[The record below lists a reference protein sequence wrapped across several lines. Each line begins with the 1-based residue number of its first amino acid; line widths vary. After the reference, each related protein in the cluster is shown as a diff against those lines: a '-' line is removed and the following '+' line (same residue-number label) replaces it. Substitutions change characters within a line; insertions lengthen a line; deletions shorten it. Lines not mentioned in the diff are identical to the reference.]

1 MNHSQESLEQQRQ
14 ELARR
19 RREVE
24 QRTLASSERGLG
36 LLYES
41 EKARN

>member
-1 MNHSQESLEQQRQ
+1 MNFLFQALIQ
-14 ELARR
+14 R

-24 QRTLASSERGLG
+24 DRTLASSEVSLG

-41 EKARN
+41 EKVMRSLSY